1 MMDVKCT
8 PHIGLPLIWH
18 LPQLWLSIGDV
29 STFHWKFGL
38 WWFCFKSVKGSSTEC
53 IKLSSVVE
61 DFVRNQ
67 RWQARVHTTA
77 HRYVNGIEMHLPH
90 LFPSP
95 SVLVCTTCA
104 SDSVNFD
111 TKIHKLLKRQIP
123 QIMHII
129 FKRHHN
135 INNKNTDCNVV
146 KSEAQN
152 SSCILAK
159 M

>member
-1 MMDVKCT
+1 
-8 PHIGLPLIWH
+8 
-18 LPQLWLSIGDV
+18 
-29 STFHWKFGL
+29 
-38 WWFCFKSVKGSSTEC
+38 
-53 IKLSSVVE
+53 
-61 DFVRNQ
+61 
-67 RWQARVHTTA
+67 
-77 HRYVNGIEMHLPH
+77 MHLPH

-159 M
+159 MQRLIVINVPGRQQFRSLFLTFQLLHHVAFTDAYIRHETSLSLFSFKSANVACTCMCWCIFMCMCWCIYIYIYIHMCMY